1 MSSMTP
7 ESNRP
12 KPPGFPREWAHSPEA
27 EDFWKRVRS
36 APRSVLLLDYDGTLA
51 PFKKERLEAFP
62 YAGVED
68 RLVML
73 EQLPNVRFV
82 LVSGRSA
89 RELEELLNELLRDL
103 PGKAP
108 RFEIWGSHGQER
120 LRPDGSYE
128 FSPLPAARL
137 ATLKQIQQEITRLG
151 FSDAVEVK
159 PASVAIHWRGVEP
172 EMQEKL
178 RSAVESVLE
187 SPGAAHAEDGRL
199 ELLAFDGGLELRS
212 HGRTKGTAIEQILAE
227 EERGLPVAYLGDDM
241 TDEDAFAAL
250 GERGISILVRAA
262 PRESRAEFWMR
273 PPADLLDFLD
283 EWVASSTA
291 AYRSGSSGGNA
302 NENGR

>member
-1 MSSMTP
+1 MTP
-7 ESNRP
+7 ESDRP
-12 KPPGFPREWAHSPEA
+12 NLRGLPREWARSSEA
-27 EDFWKRVRS
+27 EDFWKRVRC
-36 APRSVLLLDYDGTLA
+36 APRSILLLDYDGTLA

-89 RELEELLNELLRDL
+89 RELEKLLDELLRDL

-120 LRPDGSYE
+120 LRPDGSYDL
-128 FSPLPAARL
+128 SPLPAAGL
-137 ATLKQIQQEITRLG
+137 ATLNQIRQEITRLG

-159 PASVAIHWRGVEP
+159 PTSVAIHWRGVEP
-172 EMQEKL
+172 EMREKL
-178 RSAVESVLE
+178 RSAVESLLDF
-187 SPGAAHAEDGRL
+187 PGPTHPEDGRL
-199 ELLAFDGGLELRS
+199 ELLAFDGGLEVRS

-241 TDEDAFAAL
+241 TDEDAFTAL
-250 GERGISILVRAA
+250 GDRGISILVRAE
-262 PRESRAEFWMR
+262 PRESRAEFWMK

-291 AYRSGSSGGNA
+291 AYTSGSASGNA